1 MAVELRLVEPVAVG
15 VEGADLAGGRVA
27 GEVLVAAAALDGRN
41 HPQMTSELIDTKG
54 DVVREFMWIL
64 ECQMQSSENPDT
76 FADVIY
82 R

>member
-1 MAVELRLVEPVAVG
+1 MAVELWLVEAVAVC
-15 VEGADLAGGRVA
+15 VEGADLARGRVA
-27 GEVLVAAAALDGRN
+27 REVLVAAAALDGN
-41 HPQMTSELIDTKG
+41 HPQMKSELIDTKG

-64 ECQMQSSENPDT
+64 KCQMQRSENPDS